1 MTNNNYVSTIYNT
14 IDKPF
19 GEYPGKL
26 IRYLIK
32 TQKIKRGS
40 KILEIGCGRGD
51 FINEFIKSQMDG
63 YGVDQSSEC
72 KNYFSNIL
80 FSKVDLLNENIPL
93 KNNFFDVIFSKSLIE
108 HFYYPEKIMNEAYR
122 LLKPGGIIIT
132 LTPDWE
138 FIYKSFYEDYT
149 HRTPF
154 TSVSLKDIHS
164 ICNFREIEVKKFK
177 QLPLLWDKSKFYYY
191 PLEILSFLTRI
202 LIPEKLRMRNK
213 WIRFSKEIMLLSI
226 AKK

>member
-1 MTNNNYVSTIYNT
+1 
-14 IDKPF
+14 
-19 GEYPGKL
+19 
-26 IRYLIK
+26 
-32 TQKIKRGS
+32 
-40 KILEIGCGRGD
+40 
-51 FINEFIKSQMDG
+51 MDG
-63 YGVDQSSEC
+63 YGVDQTSEC

-80 FSKVDLLNENIPL
+80 FSKVDLLNENIPHE
-93 KNNFFDVIFSKSLIE
+93 NDFFDVIFSKSVIE

-164 ICNFREIEVKKFK
+164 ICNFKEIEVKKFK
-177 QLPLLWDKSKFYYY
+177 QLPVLWDKSKFYYY
-191 PLEILSFLTRI
+191 PLKILSFLTRI
-202 LIPEKLRMRNK
+202 LLPEKLRMKNK
-213 WIRFSKEIMLLSI
+213 WIRFSKEIMLLST

>member
-14 IDKPF
+14 IDRPF

-93 KNNFFDVIFSKSLIE
+93 ENNFFDVIFSKSLIE

-138 FIYKSFYEDYT
+138 FIYKSFYEGYT